1 MNSSDISSKVH
12 RLEDYAPP
20 VWTTPEI
27 ALRFDL
33 DIERTLVRAEY
44 KVHFNEIG
52 FVPELPSLFL
62 NGVSLHLISV
72 RVNGLLCEPNQ
83 YRITSLGLELFKP
96 PAKDFTLLIENSIS
110 PKSNTALEGLYHSG
124 KMLCTQNEPEGF
136 RKIIYC
142 IDRPDNLSIF
152 TVTLCGDQSS
162 YPILLSNGNLISTR
176 VLDNGKHE
184 AVWFDPFPK
193 PSYLFALVAGNLAHV
208 SDRFVTSS
216 GRAIELRIFVDE
228 KNIEKTEF
236 AMTSL
241 KEAMRWDEETFGLE
255 YDLDLF
261 MIVAVDDFNMGAMEN
276 KGLNLFNSKL
286 VLADK
291 KSATDETFESILGVV
306 AHEYFHNWTGNR
318 VTLRNWFNL
327 TLKEGLTVFRDQ
339 WFTEDKTDA
348 SVKRIADVLF
358 LKEHQF
364 AEDAGPISHPILPKF
379 YVEMNNFYTVT
390 VYEKGA
396 EVIRM
401 LSLLIGRETF
411 KKGLSHYLKEYDGQG
426 VTYEEFISSMEFVS
440 KKNLDLFRNWYH
452 RKGTPNFKIN
462 EIWNDTTGDYSLEF
476 IDMDAEALSLSFPMS
491 VALFTEEGKI
501 KHEEILEVKGKSFQ
515 RTWKNFSSKPIISL
529 QRSFSAPIKI
539 HIDRNIREY
548 SFLAKYES
556 EGVSRFFALQEVIFE
571 TLGKQFQND
580 SPAATLDLF
589 SILDEIFREKEKIAK
604 DFLSYLL
611 NVPSLTQI
619 ADVLKCY
626 DYEIIF
632 SLREKLISL
641 VAMRYQDQF
650 QALYDENS
658 ETIPI
663 QSRLEIG
670 KRRLKNL
677 SLSYLLHIGNIRDEM
692 SEKALIQQ
700 RNAKHMSE
708 ELSALRFLCE
718 GEDSNRERSVADF
731 YEKWKADPLV
741 LDYWFSAQV
750 SYGKNARERAESLLK
765 LTEFRFEN
773 PNRVRALLGA
783 FARNPRSFHHLD
795 GSGYLFM
802 GAALEKLNYI
812 NPQIAANLGKLFQ
825 SIRLQPEK
833 PKEIA
838 KMEIERILK
847 IKDLSND
854 LEEVLS
860 KILKG
865 L

>member
-1 MNSSDISSKVH
+1 MISSDISSKVH
-12 RLEDYAPP
+12 RIEDYTPP
-20 VWTTPEI
+20 EWTTPEI
-27 ALRFDL
+27 AIRFDL
-33 DIERTLVRAEY
+33 DVERTLVRTEY
-44 KVHFNEIG
+44 KVHFRASKP
-52 FVPELPSLFL
+52 VSELPSLFL
-62 NGVSLHLISV
+62 NGSSLHLISV

-83 YRITSLGLELFKP
+83 FRITSLGMELLKP
-96 PAKDFTLLIENSIS
+96 PASDFTLLIENSIS

-136 RKIIYC
+136 RKILYS

-152 TVTLCGDQSS
+152 TVTLCADESL

-176 VLDNGKHE
+176 VLENGKHE

-208 SDRFVTSS
+208 SDKFVTAS
-216 GRAIELRIFVDE
+216 GRDIELRIYVDE
-228 KNIEKTEF
+228 KNIDKTEF

-348 SVKRIADVLF
+348 CVKRIADVLF
-358 LKEHQF
+358 LKEQQF

-411 KKGLSHYLKEYDGQG
+411 KKGLRHYLKVYDGLG
-426 VTYEEFISSMEFVS
+426 VTYEEFLSSMEFVS
-440 KKNLDLFRNWYH
+440 QRKLELFRNWYH
-452 RKGTPNFKIN
+452 RKGTPHFKIT
-462 EIWNDTTGDYSLEF
+462 EIWNEMDGDYTLEF
-476 IDMDAEALSLSFPMS
+476 TDVDADALSLSFPMS
-491 VALFTEEGKI
+491 VALFSGDGKI
-501 KHEEILEVKGKSFQ
+501 RQEEILEVSGKSFQ
-515 RTWKNFSSKPIISL
+515 KTWQNFVTKPIVSL

-539 HIDRNIREY
+539 HFERKSSE
-548 SFLAKYES
+548 SVFLAKYES

-571 TLGKQFQND
+571 TLKKGFQKESLD
-580 SPAATLDLF
+580 GTEDLF
-589 SILDEIFREKEKIAK
+589 SILDEIFQQKETLAK
-604 DFLSYLL
+604 DFFSYLL
-611 NVPSLTQI
+611 NVPSLTQM
-619 ADVLKCY
+619 ADTLHCF
-626 DYEIIF
+626 DYEIIYA
-632 SLREKLISL
+632 LREKLISQI
-641 VAMRYQDQF
+641 ATRYQNQF
-650 QALYDENS
+650 LALYQENFA
-658 ETIPI
+658 TIPI

-670 KRRLKNL
+670 KRKLKNL
-677 SLSYLLHIGNIRDEM
+677 SLYYLLHIENTRDTMEQ
-692 SEKALIQQ
+692 KALVQQ
-700 RNAKHMSE
+700 TSANHMSE

-718 GEDSNRERSVADF
+718 GEGSNREKSVADF
-731 YEKWKADPLV
+731 YQKWKEDPLV

-750 SYGKNARERAESLLK
+750 SYGKNAREKADALSK
-765 LTEFRFEN
+765 LPEFRWEN
-773 PNRVRALLGA
+773 PNRVRSLLGA

-795 GSGYLFM
+795 GSGYVFM
-802 GAALEKLNYI
+802 GGAIEKLNSI

-825 SIRLQPEK
+825 SVRLQPEK

-838 KMEIERILK
+838 KKEIERLLGV
-847 IKDLSND
+847 KDLSSD
-854 LEEVLS
+854 LEEVLL